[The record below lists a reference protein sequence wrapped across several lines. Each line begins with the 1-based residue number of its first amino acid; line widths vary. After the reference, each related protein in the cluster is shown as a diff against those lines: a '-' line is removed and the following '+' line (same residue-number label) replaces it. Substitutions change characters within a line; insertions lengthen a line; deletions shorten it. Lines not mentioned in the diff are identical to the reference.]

1 MLTSCGES
9 RKDFSYVLRSKL
21 QSVSASFASKAG
33 WRSFNSKDFQIIH
46 LKVEIAHL
54 ASVFCNY
61 RIVHI
66 SDIHYGQW
74 VSSERLEGI
83 VGLVNQCCPD
93 AVVVTG
99 DFVSYLLDASLEA
112 ELVSHLGRLR
122 SRDGVFAVLGN
133 HDHWVGADRVR
144 GVLKKSGIAD
154 ISNDVYVVER
164 GGFGLVFAG
173 VDSVMVGKARLDV
186 VLKKVPG
193 EDPAVLLVHEPDFAL
208 TAAFSE
214 RFSLQLSGHSHGGQF
229 YIPGV
234 GTPFRGRYAR
244 WYPHGLYDVGGMAL
258 FTSSGLGTN
267 SYWLRV
273 NCPPQIGVVSL
284 V

>member
-1 MLTSCGES
+1 MSICEES
-9 RKDFSYVLRSKL
+9 RHDFSYTLRSKI
-21 QSVSASFASKAG
+21 QSVSSNFASKSG
-33 WRSFNSKDFQIIH
+33 WRSFNAKDFQVIH
-46 LKVEIAHL
+46 LKIKMAHL

-74 VSSERLEGI
+74 VSSERLGGI
-83 VGLVNQCCPD
+83 VELVNQICPD

-99 DFVSYLLDASLEA
+99 DFVSYLLDKGLEE
-112 ELVSHLGRLR
+112 ELVLHLGRLQ

-133 HDHWVGADRVR
+133 HDHWAGADRVR
-144 GVLKKSGIAD
+144 GILKRSGIID
-154 ISNDVYVVER
+154 VSNEVYVVER
-164 GGFGLVFAG
+164 GGFRLVFAG
-173 VDSVMVGKARLDV
+173 VDSVMMGKARLDV
-186 VLKKVPG
+186 VLEKMPLD
-193 EDPAVLLVHEPDFAL
+193 DPAVLLVHEPDFAL
-208 TAAFSE
+208 TTAFTR
-214 RFSLQLSGHSHGGQF
+214 RFGLQLSGHSHGGQF
-229 YIPGV
+229 RIPGL

-273 NCPPQIGVVSL
+273 NCPPQIVVVSL